1 MESAARPGTLGGM
14 TERTSTGTSSTGT
27 SSTGTSS
34 TGTSST
40 GTSTAA
46 VEVAQV
52 VARARAAAGAIESY
66 TQEQVDELVTAVAW
80 AVVRK
85 DHAEA
90 LARLAV
96 DEGGFGN
103 YTDKVAKISKRVT
116 GVLADMTGLRTVG
129 VVEELP
135 SAGLVKIA
143 KPVGVVAALI
153 PTTGPDATPPV
164 KALFALKGRNAI
176 ICAPHPRTTGATE
189 AVVGFMRA
197 ACEQVGAPADLV
209 QSLPA
214 PSLAKTQELMRQA
227 DLIVATGGAGMVHA
241 AYSSGTPAYGV
252 GVGNAVH
259 VVDETADL
267 ADAAA
272 AIVTAKTFDYATSCL
287 ADNALIV
294 HADVYEDVLRRL
306 TEAGAHLCDAGQK
319 DALRAVMWPDGG
331 PVPAVAVVAKS
342 AARIAGLAGFE
353 VDESC
358 PMILVE
364 ESGTG
369 PDHPFSGEKLS
380 VVLALYRYEGD
391 ISVAADLVNAITAY
405 QGLGHTCGIHTSS
418 DTNVEQLALA
428 TRTARVLVNQNLNEG
443 AGSPRNGLPFT
454 LSLSC
459 GTWGGN
465 ITTENVNAR
474 HFINLTWVSRPIEP
488 KVISEEALF
497 ADHWHAY
504 GR

>member
-1 MESAARPGTLGGM
+1 MESALLGVTLGCM
-14 TERTSTGTSSTGT
+14 TERTSKHAPVVASTVVTSTGV
-27 SSTGTSS
+27 
-34 TGTSST
+34 
-40 GTSTAA
+40 TSTAEA
-46 VEVAQV
+46 NPVASEVGAV
-52 VARARAAAGAIESY
+52 VARARAAAQAIESY

-103 YTDKVAKISKRVT
+103 YADKVAKISKRVT

-214 PSLAKTQELMRQA
+214 PSLPKTQELMRQA

-267 ADAAA
+267 ADAAS
-272 AIVTAKTFDYATSCL
+272 AILTAKTFDYATSCL
-287 ADNALIV
+287 ADNALVV
-294 HADVYEDVLRRL
+294 HADVYDELLRRL
-306 TEAGAHLCDAGQK
+306 TEAGAHQCDPRQK
-319 DALRAVMWPDGG
+319 EALRTLMWPDGG

-342 AARIAGLAGFE
+342 AAHIAGLAGFE
-353 VDESC
+353 VDSAC

-364 ESGTG
+364 ETGAG

-380 VVLALYRYEGD
+380 VVLAFYRYEGD
-391 ISVAADLVNAITAY
+391 ISAAAGLVNAITAY

-418 DTNVEQLALA
+418 DENVERLAMT

-474 HFINLTWVSRPIEP
+474 HFVNLTWVSRPIEP
-488 KVISEEALF
+488 RVINEEALF
-497 ADHWHAY
+497 GAHWHAY

>member
-1 MESAARPGTLGGM
+1 MAEHSVSKHSEQLDAAAR
-14 TERTSTGTSSTGT
+14 EEV
-27 SSTGTSS
+27 
-34 TGTSST
+34 
-40 GTSTAA
+40 TA
-46 VEVAQV
+46 V
-52 VARARAAAGAIESY
+52 VQRARAAAGAIEDYS
-66 TQEQVDELVTAVAW
+66 QEQVDELVTAVAW

-103 YTDKVAKISKRVT
+103 YADKVAKISKRVT

-129 VVEELP
+129 VVEADP
-135 SAGLVKIA
+135 GKGLVKIA

-189 AVVGFMRA
+189 AVAGFMRE
-197 ACEQVGAPADLV
+197 ACRQVGAPEDLV

-227 DLIVATGGAGMVHA
+227 DLVVATGGAGMVRA

-267 ADAAA
+267 DDAAA
-272 AIVTAKTFDYATSCL
+272 AVMTAKTFDYATSCL
-287 ADNALIV
+287 ADNALVV
-294 HADVYEDVLRRL
+294 HADVYDELIRRL
-306 TEAGAHLCDAGQK
+306 TGAGAHLCDQEQK
-319 DALRAVMWPDGG
+319 AALRTAMWPDGG
-331 PVPAVAVVAKS
+331 PVPSVKVVAKS
-342 AARIAGLAGFE
+342 AEHIAGLAGFT
-353 VDESC
+353 VAGDC
-358 PMILVE
+358 PMLLAE
-364 ESGTG
+364 EDGTG

-380 VVLALYRYEGD
+380 VVLAIYRYEGG
-391 ISVAADLVNAITAY
+391 IAKAADLVNAITAY

-418 DTNVEQLALA
+418 DANVEELAKT

-474 HFINLTWVSRPIEP
+474 HFINLTWVSRPIQP
-488 KVISEEALF
+488 KAISEETLF
-497 ADHWHAY
+497 AAHWHAY
-504 GR
+504 GK

>member
-1 MESAARPGTLGGM
+1 MSERKEQAQATVRDEIAAVVGRARDAAR
-14 TERTSTGTSSTGT
+14 
-27 SSTGTSS
+27 
-34 TGTSST
+34 
-40 GTSTAA
+40 A
-46 VEVAQV
+46 VEHY
-52 VARARAAAGAIESY
+52 S
-66 TQEQVDELVTAVAW
+66 QEQVDELVTAVAW

-85 DHAEA
+85 DHAET

-103 YTDKVAKISKRVT
+103 YADKVAKISKRVT
-116 GVLADMTGLRTVG
+116 GVLADMSGMRTVG

-164 KALFALKGRNAI
+164 KTLFALKGRNAI
-176 ICAPHPRTTGATE
+176 ICAPHPRTRQATE

-197 ACEQVGAPADLV
+197 ACEQVGAPTDLV

-214 PSLAKTQELMRQA
+214 PSLPKTQELMRQA
-227 DLIVATGGAGMVHA
+227 DLIVATGGAGMVSA

-272 AIVTAKTFDYATSCL
+272 AIIAGKTFDYATSCL
-287 ADNALIV
+287 ADNAVIA
-294 HADVYEDVLRRL
+294 HADVYDELVRRL
-306 TEAGAHLCDAGQK
+306 TGAAAHLCDRQQK

-331 PVPAVAVVAKS
+331 PVPAIAVVAKP
-342 AARIAGLAGFE
+342 AAHIAKLAGFGVSPE
-353 VDESC
+353 C
-358 PMILVE
+358 PMLLVE
-364 ESGTG
+364 ETGTG
-369 PDHPFSGEKLS
+369 PGHPFSGEKLS
-380 VVLALYRYEGD
+380 VVLAIYRYDGG
-391 ISVAADLVNAITAY
+391 IAAAAELVNAITAY

-418 DTNVEQLALA
+418 DANVEQLAM
-428 TRTARVLVNQNLNEG
+428 TTKTARVLVNQNLNEG

-474 HFINLTWVSRPIEP
+474 HFVNLTWVSRPVEP
-488 KVISEEALF
+488 KTISEEALF
-497 ADHWHAY
+497 ATHWQTH

>member
-1 MESAARPGTLGGM
+1 LPRQISGIASDNGHAYGMSDTADQAAGPDRA
-14 TERTSTGTSSTGT
+14 EI
-27 SSTGTSS
+27 
-34 TGTSST
+34 
-40 GTSTAA
+40 AA
-46 VEVAQV
+46 VVG
-52 VARARAAAGAIESY
+52 RARAAARAIEHC

-103 YTDKVAKISKRVT
+103 YADKVTKISKRVT
-116 GVLADMTGLRTVG
+116 GVLADMSGMRTVG

-135 SAGLVKIA
+135 AAGLVKIA

-153 PTTGPDATPPV
+153 PATGPDATPPV

-176 ICAPHPRTTGATE
+176 ICAPHPRTQATTE

-214 PSLAKTQELMRQA
+214 PSLPRTGELMRQA
-227 DLIVATGGAGMVHA
+227 DLIVATGGAGMVRA

-259 VVDETADL
+259 VVDETADV

-287 ADNALIV
+287 ADNAVIA
-294 HADVYEDVLRRL
+294 HADVYGELVRRL
-306 TEAGAHLCDAGQK
+306 AAAGAHLCDQAQK
-319 DALRAVMWPDGG
+319 DALQAVMWPDGG
-331 PVPAVAVVAKS
+331 PVPAISVVARP
-342 AARIAGLAGFE
+342 AARIAELAGFA
-353 VDESC
+353 VDPGC
-358 PMILVE
+358 PMLLVE
-364 ESGTG
+364 ETGTG
-369 PDHPFSGEKLS
+369 PGHPFSGEKLS
-380 VVLALYRYEGD
+380 VVLAVYRYEGGID
-391 ISVAADLVNAITAY
+391 AAADLVNAITAY

-418 DTNVEQLALA
+418 DAHVEQLAMA

-443 AGSPRNGLPFT
+443 AGSPRNGLPYT

-465 ITTENVNAR
+465 VTTENVNAR
-474 HFINLTWVSRPIEP
+474 HFVNLTWVSRPIEP
-488 KVISEEALF
+488 KAISEEALF
-497 ADHWHAY
+497 GTHWRAH